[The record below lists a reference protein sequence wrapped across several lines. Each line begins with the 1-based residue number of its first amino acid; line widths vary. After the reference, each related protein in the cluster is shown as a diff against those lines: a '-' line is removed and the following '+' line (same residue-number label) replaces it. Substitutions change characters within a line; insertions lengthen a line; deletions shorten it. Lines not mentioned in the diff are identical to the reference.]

1 MRRADQTWWKLAVI
15 GLLTATE
22 ASAEDRQGRP
32 RRQIV
37 VSIPDRKLALIAD
50 GRVVRI
56 WRTAVGALDT
66 PSPTGTLAIV
76 TRVAHP
82 AHYVPGKVTPPG
94 PKNPLGTRW
103 LGLSRK
109 GYGIHGTNVPGS
121 IGRAAS
127 HGCIRMRNGDVE
139 ELFEMVGVGDTVE
152 LHGERTAEIV
162 RIFDGDSDG
171 DSPHVPA
178 VTATSGAGD

>member
-82 AHYVPGKVTPPG
+82 AHYVPVKVTPP
-94 PKNPLGTRW
+94 
-103 LGLSRK
+103 
-109 GYGIHGTNVPGS
+109 
-121 IGRAAS
+121 
-127 HGCIRMRNGDVE
+127 
-139 ELFEMVGVGDTVE
+139 
-152 LHGERTAEIV
+152 
-162 RIFDGDSDG
+162 
-171 DSPHVPA
+171 
-178 VTATSGAGD
+178 